1 MSKMK
6 EEIKETKNNL
16 KMSWR
21 FIKQSKMMLVYMAV
35 LSIIL
40 SIIGVII
47 PALLAQQLFKLSNNL
62 LSDLLKVS
70 CFIFIVEMLRTITR
84 TLFNKVSELYI
95 IKTVTSVQI
104 SMLEELLRIET
115 SELDKNSSGLFV
127 DRIENDAGSIINA
140 FSSLVSYF
148 TDFISDIGIIFSI
161 LIISPHVFLYFFI
174 TSIIISIIDKKR
186 RNVFFNQ
193 TRELRKQKEK
203 ITGLISEIVR
213 GVRDLKLLNGK
224 VGIINKTNDVITK
237 INNESIKIEERVR
250 KIRVLY
256 DTIQNLKDLLFIILG
271 IILVK
276 NGKLTISSL
285 LVLYMY
291 RDKINAL
298 LRSYDRFIELLKSY
312 NLSSTRV
319 FEILSDYFRKE
330 SLDGKKLKM
339 ITGNIEFKN
348 LSFSYDG
355 ENNVLDNISFNIMRG
370 ERVGFVGLSG
380 SGKSTIFNLITK
392 LYPVN
397 DGEILIDGIN
407 INDISYSSL
416 RSNITYIPQSP
427 YIFNLSILDNL
438 KIGNPSATMKEI
450 IEACKKANI
459 YDRIMAFENGFDTIL
474 GESGVIL
481 SGGEKQRLA
490 IARSLLKNTNILL
503 FDEATSSLDNITQDS
518 IQKAI
523 YGIDNSKTILII
535 AHRLSTIVHCN
546 KIILVDNGN
555 IVDIGTHQELLNRCL
570 KYQELFKYE
579 EVENY

>member
-127 DRIENDAGSIINA
+127 DRIENDAGSIINV

-224 VGIINKTNDVITK
+224 VGIINKTNDEITK

-355 ENNVLDNISFNIMRG
+355 ENNVLDNISFNIKKG

-397 DGEILIDGIN
+397 EGEILIDGIN

-459 YDRIMAFENGFDTIL
+459 FDRIMAFENGFDTIL

-490 IARSLLKNTNILL
+490 IARCLLKNTNILL

>member
-127 DRIENDAGSIINA
+127 DRIENDAGSIINV

-224 VGIINKTNDVITK
+224 VGIINKTNDEITK

-330 SLDGKKLKM
+330 SLDGKKIKM

-459 YDRIMAFENGFDTIL
+459 YDRIRAFENGFDTIL

>member
-104 SMLEELLRIET
+104 SMLEELLRIEI

-127 DRIENDAGSIINA
+127 DRIENDAGSIINV

-224 VGIINKTNDVITK
+224 VGIINKTNDEITK

-330 SLDGKKLKM
+330 SLDGKELKM
-339 ITGNIEFKN
+339 ITCNIEFKN

-355 ENNVLDNISFNIMRG
+355 ENNVLDNISFNIKKG

-397 DGEILIDGIN
+397 EGEILIDGIN

-459 YDRIMAFENGFDTIL
+459 FDRIMAFENGFDTIL

-490 IARSLLKNTNILL
+490 IARCLLKNTNILL

>member
-127 DRIENDAGSIINA
+127 DRIENDAGSIINV

-148 TDFISDIGIIFSI
+148 TDFISDIDIIFSI

-224 VGIINKTNDVITK
+224 VGIINKTNDEITK

-271 IILVK
+271 IILVT

-330 SLDGKKLKM
+330 SLDGKELKM

-355 ENNVLDNISFNIMRG
+355 ENNVLDNISFNIKKG

-397 DGEILIDGIN
+397 EGEILIDGIN

-459 YDRIMAFENGFDTIL
+459 FDRIMAFENGFDTIL

-490 IARSLLKNTNILL
+490 IARCLLKNTNILL

>member
-127 DRIENDAGSIINA
+127 DRIENDAGSIINV

-224 VGIINKTNDVITK
+224 VGIINKTNDEITK
-237 INNESIKIEERVR
+237 INNESIKIEEKVR

-330 SLDGKKLKM
+330 SLDGKELKM

-355 ENNVLDNISFNIMRG
+355 ENNVLDNISFNIKKG

-397 DGEILIDGIN
+397 EGEILIDGIN

-459 YDRIMAFENGFDTIL
+459 FDRIMAFENGFDTIL

-490 IARSLLKNTNILL
+490 IARCLLKNTNILL
-503 FDEATSSLDNITQDS
+503 FDKATSSLDNITQDS

-535 AHRLSTIVHCN
+535 SHRLSTIVHCN

>member
-127 DRIENDAGSIINA
+127 DRIENDAGSIINV

-224 VGIINKTNDVITK
+224 VGIINKTNDEITK

-330 SLDGKKLKM
+330 SLDGKELKM

-355 ENNVLDNISFNIMRG
+355 ENNVLDNISFNIKKG

-397 DGEILIDGIN
+397 EGEILIDGIN

-459 YDRIMAFENGFDTIL
+459 FDRIMAFENGFDTIL

-490 IARSLLKNTNILL
+490 IARCLLKNTNILL